1 MSIINS
7 NFVGEIL
14 IRMKNF
20 FRNDK
25 TYNNNLN
32 GYTTKDGLL
41 ALCLFGIFIFMYSM
55 LAILDI
61 KVELIKDNI
70 IIIGSIF
77 NCLLVLITMLFI
89 KLRKQGLDTIG
100 LYKGKWKK
108 SLYIGIILA
117 GILFFNNCGSHLLQG
132 KELIDN
138 RSIINYVI
146 YYFFVSLCEE
156 VSFRGYISTR
166 IYGIIK
172 TQWIAIMVTGLLFVI
187 MHFPYRMIAYGM
199 SLKELTVNNMF
210 WMIDLFVTHVV
221 LNFIYTKTNSLYGAI
236 IPHWISNL
244 ASNIVNK

>member
-1 MSIINS
+1 
-7 NFVGEIL
+7 
-14 IRMKNF
+14 MKNF

-32 GYTTKDGLL
+32 QYTKKDGLL
-41 ALCLFGIFIFMYSM
+41 ALCLFGIFLLMYSM
-55 LAILDI
+55 LAILEI
-61 KVELIKDNI
+61 KVEHIKDNI
-70 IIIGSIF
+70 IIIGCIL

-89 KLRKQGLDTIG
+89 KLRKQSLDTIG
-100 LYKGKWKK
+100 LYNGNWKK
-108 SLYIGIILA
+108 SFYIGTIFA

-132 KELIDN
+132 KELIDI
-138 RSIINYVI
+138 RSIFAYAI
-146 YYFFVSLCEE
+146 YFFCVSLCEE
-156 VSFRGYISTR
+156 VTFRGYISTR

-172 TQWIAIMVTGLLFVI
+172 TQWIAVMVTGLLFII

-199 SLKELTVNNMF
+199 SLKELTMNNMF
-210 WMIDLFVTHVV
+210 WLIDLFVTHIV